1 MPATRKMN
9 GRINWPATLRRH
21 FVAERRLRIG
31 VAKVGKFRLS
41 FPYFPAILYFNY
53 ACANLYN
60 KSRLDC
66 RWLAAEV
73 FTCCGPV
80 GQHKML
86 SRNRAAEKS
95 GMPGQARHDE
105 RVMAANDPGCVET
118 RLRDSC
124 GVQVRGEDNEV
135 VVCRRPQFAMAFRI
149 ALLPLILSTR
159 VRL

>member
-105 RVMAANDPGCVET
+105 RVMAANDQNLT
-118 RLRDSC
+118 FRAYRLIPDS
-124 GVQVRGEDNEV
+124 GHQINDMRLD
-135 VVCRRPQFAMAFRI
+135 
-149 ALLPLILSTR
+149 ALRMSPRNCTAAR
-159 VRL
+159 FVFEGD